1 MTSSNNTQIIE
12 TACEYTLKYDE
23 ETEGLRDK
31 TFHELVKE
39 YCNQNG
45 YKIGSLV
52 SILIRKHIKK
62 K

>member
-1 MTSSNNTQIIE
+1 MENKKQYAMIQVTSEI
-12 TACEYTLKYDE
+12 
-23 ETEGLRDK
+23 
-31 TFHELVKE
+31 HELVKE

-52 SILIRKHIKK
+52 SILIRKHIKNK

>member
-1 MTSSNNTQIIE
+1 MQKEKKYAMIQVSSEI
-12 TACEYTLKYDE
+12 
-23 ETEGLRDK
+23 
-31 TFHELVKE
+31 HELVKE

-45 YKIGSLV
+45 FKIGSLV